1 MDASNANIKNAFDNK
16 IHYLPDG
23 TKVVSNDSNA
33 NNQYQNQ
40 DAEAKTMIGLVDLN
54 LGGGAG
60 QGLGQANGADLG
72 DLGAAL
78 ANMSCI
84 SIGAME
90 EKVD

>member
-1 MDASNANIKNAFDNK
+1 
-16 IHYLPDG
+16 
-23 TKVVSNDSNA
+23 
-33 NNQYQNQ
+33 
-40 DAEAKTMIGLVDLN
+40 MIGLVDLN